1 MRQQCMLSDMKA
13 FWNIIFSLFFL
24 GLVALSYMYLS
35 GRGLLT
41 TSIPWTDLILLSLAT
56 FRLVRLFTYDHITQ
70 FLRDAVSSAREGT
83 FLGTL
88 KDLLGC
94 PWCTGVWFAL
104 LAYVG
109 YSASPEAIM
118 PLVLILAIAALASF
132 FQVFSNLVG
141 WNAEDKK
148 LEVTHRKD

>member
-1 MRQQCMLSDMKA
+1 MLARMKA
-13 FWNIIFSLFFL
+13 LWNIIFSLFFL
-24 GLVALSYMYLS
+24 GLVALSYIYLS

-56 FRLVRLFTYDHITQ
+56 FRLVRLFTYDHITE
-70 FLRDAVSSAREGT
+70 FLRNAVSSAREGT
-83 FLGTL
+83 FLGTI

-94 PWCTGVWFAL
+94 PWCTGVWFAF

-109 YSASPEAIM
+109 YSASPEVIM

-148 LEVTHRKD
+148 IDVTHKKD